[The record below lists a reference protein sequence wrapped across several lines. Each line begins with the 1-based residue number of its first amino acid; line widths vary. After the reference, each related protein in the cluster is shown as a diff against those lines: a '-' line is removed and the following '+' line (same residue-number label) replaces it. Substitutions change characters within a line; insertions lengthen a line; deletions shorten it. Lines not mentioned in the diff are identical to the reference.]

1 MNFESIVEE
10 VLNSQD
16 LSKEDK
22 LTALKSLKQTSTLSD
37 VDENFVLDII
47 RQICTFDIDQHGG
60 GYVRIKDNS
69 DPELVEKQGDGH
81 WGSTTIKLT
90 LPTKTIDKYTPE
102 EVLRRWVRKGWVEE
116 PNDYNNVDFAE
127 YSIDETDLY
136 KAATDGVSGL
146 YITNVESL
154 NNDRARFT
162 IEYSWSDNT

>member
-1 MNFESIVEE
+1 MNFDNIINKFLKE
-10 VLNSQD
+10 D
-16 LSKEDK
+16 FSKEEK
-22 LTALKSLKQTSTLSD
+22 ISALKSLKKTSSLNE
-37 VDENFVLDII
+37 VDANFVFDII

-60 GYVRIKDNS
+60 GYARIKDNS

-102 EVLRRWVRKGWVEE
+102 EVLRKWVRRGWVEE

-127 YSIDETDLY
+127 YGIDETDLY
-136 KAATDGVSGL
+136 KAATSGAKGL
-146 YITNVESL
+146 YITNVENL
-154 NNDRARFT
+154 DNDKARFT